1 LGQGVSFGAF
11 PGALRKP
18 GAQSRACVDCV
29 ESVGEGLAAGP
40 EGAAVGAV
48 NAACAQYSAAS
59 TWFSCL
65 RRLMPIVRTWTKLI
79 LHLLLNTHLQPR
91 NIPLLNRCLDSSLTA
106 ACGARALPNLQ
117 NSAAFAALPGANNG
131 YHTMLI
137 APHQHTWQT
146 PRTGLSVFKSSK
158 TSVPMV
164 PAATGPL
171 FPDVSW
177 EPPTSLIQLSPSCT
191 GSSAASAPN
200 FP

>member
-1 LGQGVSFGAF
+1 ME
-11 PGALRKP
+11 
-18 GAQSRACVDCV
+18 C
-29 ESVGEGLAAGP
+29 VGEGFGGRARWRRCRS
-40 EGAAVGAV
+40 V
-48 NAACAQYSAAS
+48 NAACEQYSTAS

-65 RRLMPIVRTWTKLI
+65 RRLLPIVRTWTKLI
-79 LHLLLNTHLQPR
+79 VHTVLNTHLQPR

-106 ACGARALPNLQ
+106 ACGAGALPNLQ
-117 NSAAFAALPGANNG
+117 NSAAFAALPGTNNG

-146 PRTGLSVFKSSK
+146 PRTGSSVFKSSK